1 MSEPAILTDEQITTS
16 AVFAEGSIRP
26 SEGIPFST
34 FERHLTVN
42 IDLKNDEYP
51 NAPQLGKVDI
61 VDEVSENI
69 ESYEVYYLKV
79 CIPIGIL
86 CYLIFPHSHTQ
97 SRTQV
102 YTHANTSTYAH
113 KHAHIHKHART
124 HAHTHT
130 RAHTHTKYA
139 HLPTQHR
146 FHLKNKHNDHQPT
159 HNKLPAHLSKQNHPT
174 TR

>member
-34 FERHLTVN
+34 FERHLRVN

-102 YTHANTSTYAH
+102 YTSSRTNT
-113 KHAHIHKHART
+113 RT
-124 HAHTHT
+124 H
-130 RAHTHTKYA
+130 
-139 HLPTQHR
+139 
-146 FHLKNKHNDHQPT
+146 
-159 HNKLPAHLSKQNHPT
+159 
-174 TR
+174 